1 MEIPTLQA
9 SSRFTAP
16 SVLGA
21 GSPANVANA
30 PSEAVTQALA
40 STYANLSD
48 RPGGDL
54 FPSLDALSSLA
65 GSSNVLGPLMNAL
78 YSANAA
84 SGKATYS
91 VAELRASSASTGGLN
106 TAMAASLF
114 AGSSDPSG
122 FSNASLTLNS
132 SLALTA
138 YANAQKGIPAS
149 GTASSTA
156 KQESFQADQV
166 QQALQGAQ
174 AASTANLLNLL
185 G

>member
-1 MEIPTLQA
+1 MDIPAIQA
-9 SSRFTAP
+9 PTRFTAP
-16 SVLGA
+16 SALGSGA
-21 GSPANVANA
+21 AALSTP

-40 STYANLSD
+40 STYSNLSTQ
-48 RPGGDL
+48 PGGDL

-65 GSSNVLGPLMNAL
+65 GSSSVLGPLMNAL

-91 VAELRASSASTGGLN
+91 VAELRASSSSVGGVN
-106 TAMAASLF
+106 TAMASSLF
-114 AGSSDPSG
+114 AGSADPSG

-149 GTASSTA
+149 GTAAAAAKLDST
-156 KQESFQADQV
+156 QADQV

-174 AASTANLLNLL
+174 AATTANLLNLL